1 VSTPIRFEEFE
12 LDVSGYELRRAGDAV
27 KLERIPME
35 LLMFLAANPGRLVLR
50 SELVDRIWGKNHFL
64 QDESAINTAV
74 RKLRAA
80 LSDDA
85 GKPRFIETVTGKG
98 YRFTAAIREA
108 LSKPEAASIAPNR
121 TILAVLPLENLS
133 EPPRES
139 YLNDGFTEELTTC
152 LGALAP
158 DRLGVIGRTSA
169 MECQRRGLTVREIGR
184 ELGADLVL
192 EGSVRRQQQRVR
204 ISVRLLQVSDQAQTW
219 AKSYDQ
225 DLGDLLA
232 WQCDVA
238 REIVREVT
246 SAASL
251 ASVPAPARKRRVQ
264 PQAYECYLK
273 GRHVWNKK
281 TPRAYAEAVRLFQ
294 QAIDLDPA
302 YALPYVGLAD
312 TWIMMGIHGLAPAGE
327 TYPRARAAAGKALEL
342 DATLAEA
349 HTALAEVSKGYDWN
363 WLEAEAGY
371 REALRLNS
379 NHAVAHQWYANLL
392 SILNR
397 HSEAIVEAEEAR
409 RIDPLAPPIAGFVG
423 FTYFRARRYEEA
435 AREAEKAVEMDPR
448 LPIVNWFLGQIYAQ
462 RRQFDW
468 ALHVL
473 SIAAAESHGAAIY
486 VAMLGHV
493 HGRAGDRAAALDAL
507 QQLDSLSRDKYV
519 SPLDYSI
526 VHVGLGDVDG
536 ALAWLERAIDE
547 RVMRVTELPTATF
560 DELRAEPRFQALA
573 ARAGLM
579 GRRGIAS

>member
-1 VSTPIRFEEFE
+1 MSTPIRFEEFE

-85 GKPRFIETVTGKG
+85 EKPRFIETVTGKG

-108 LSKPEAASIAPNR
+108 ISKPEGTSIARRR
-121 TILAVLPLENLS
+121 TILAVLPLDNLS

-281 TPRAYAEAVRLFQ
+281 TPRAYAEAVSLFQ
-294 QAIDLDPA
+294 RAIDLDPA

-312 TWIMMGIHGLAPAGE
+312 TWIMMGIHGLAPSGE

-363 WLEAEAGY
+363 WVEAEAGY

-379 NHAVAHQWYANLL
+379 NYAVAHQWYANLL

-397 HSEAIVEAEEAR
+397 HEEAIAEAEVAR
-409 RIDPLAPPIAGFVG
+409 RIDPLAPPVAGFVG

-462 RRQFDW
+462 RRQFDR
-468 ALHVL
+468 ALQVL

-493 HGRAGDRAAALDAL
+493 YGRAGDRAAALNAL
-507 QQLDSLSRDKYV
+507 EQLDSLSRDKYV
-519 SPLDYSI
+519 SPLDFSI
-526 VHVGLGDVDG
+526 VHVGLGDVAG
-536 ALAWLERAIDE
+536 ALAWLERAIDQ

-560 DELRAEPRFQALA
+560 DELRADPRFQALA
-573 ARAGLM
+573 ARAGLA
-579 GRRGIAS
+579 GYPISS

>member
-1 VSTPIRFEEFE
+1 VSSPIRFEEFE

-80 LSDDA
+80 LADDA
-85 GKPRFIETVTGKG
+85 EKPRFIETVTGKG

-108 LSKPEAASIAPNR
+108 LSKPEAASVARRR

-204 ISVRLLQVSDQAQTW
+204 ISVRLLQVNDQAQMW

-238 REIVREVT
+238 KEIVREVT

-251 ASVPAPARKRRVQ
+251 ASVPAPARKRPVQ
-264 PQAYECYLK
+264 PQAYESYLK

-281 TPRAYAEAVRLFQ
+281 TPRAYAEAVSLFQ

-312 TWIMMGIHGLAPAGE
+312 TWIMMGIHGLAPSGE

-349 HTALAEVSKGYDWN
+349 HTALAEVNKGYDWN
-363 WLEAEAGY
+363 WVEAEAGY

-379 NHAVAHQWYANLL
+379 NYAVAHQWYANLL

-397 HSEAIVEAEEAR
+397 HEEGIAEAEEAR
-409 RIDPLAPPIAGFVG
+409 RIDPLAPPVAGFVG

-462 RRQFDW
+462 RRQFDR
-468 ALHVL
+468 ALQVL
-473 SIAAAESHGAAIY
+473 STAAAESHGAAIY

-493 HGRAGDRAAALDAL
+493 YGRAGDRAAALDAL

-519 SPLDYSI
+519 SPLDFSI
-526 VHVGLGDVDG
+526 VHVGLGDVEG
-536 ALAWLERAIDE
+536 ALAWLERAIDQ
-547 RVMRVTELPTATF
+547 RVMRITELPTATF

-573 ARAGLM
+573 ARAGLHPKF
-579 GRRGIAS
+579 